1 MHKIRKVKLSQL
13 YPLWNAV
20 NIENAFLFQISLSN
34 WTPVPN
40 MPISEDEFDYSR
52 SQESQSIMSKAELR
66 KTHKPIMEKRRRA
79 RINHCLNEIKTL
91 ILEAMN
97 KDVRKCIP

>member
-1 MHKIRKVKLSQL
+1 
-13 YPLWNAV
+13 
-20 NIENAFLFQISLSN
+20 
-34 WTPVPN
+34 
-40 MPISEDEFDYSR
+40 MPISEDEIDFNKPHEA
-52 SQESQSIMSKAELR
+52 QNNMSKAELR

-97 KDVRKCIP
+97 KDVSVCYLLFSI

>member
-1 MHKIRKVKLSQL
+1 
-13 YPLWNAV
+13 
-20 NIENAFLFQISLSN
+20 
-34 WTPVPN
+34 
-40 MPISEDEFDYSR
+40 MPISEDEVDFSKP
-52 SQESQSIMSKAELR
+52 QEAQTTMSKAELR

-97 KDVRKCIP
+97 KDVSAKNENI

>member
-1 MHKIRKVKLSQL
+1 MILKLQL
-13 YPLWNAV
+13 
-20 NIENAFLFQISLSN
+20 NIFYRLVEVQLRLPI
-34 WTPVPN
+34 
-40 MPISEDEFDYSR
+40 MPISEDEIDFNKP
-52 SQESQSIMSKAELR
+52 QEAQTTMSKAELR

-97 KDVRKCIP
+97 KDVSIYK

>member
-1 MHKIRKVKLSQL
+1 MFLRYVRYLIC
-13 YPLWNAV
+13 V
-20 NIENAFLFQISLSN
+20 NTVIFFFSVDF
-34 WTPVPN
+34 TK
-40 MPISEDEFDYSR
+40 MPISEDEIDNNR
-52 SQESQSIMSKAELR
+52 SKEPQTTMSKAEIR

-97 KDVRKCIP
+97 KDVSTQGLIFDIRY

>member
-1 MHKIRKVKLSQL
+1 
-13 YPLWNAV
+13 
-20 NIENAFLFQISLSN
+20 
-34 WTPVPN
+34 
-40 MPISEDEFDYSR
+40 MPISEDEIDYNRSR
-52 SQESQSIMSKAELR
+52 EPQSTMSKAEIR

-97 KDVRKCIP
+97 KDVSQKVIHQLEIPSKKHFIFWNTQTYKEVQEF

>member
-1 MHKIRKVKLSQL
+1 
-13 YPLWNAV
+13 
-20 NIENAFLFQISLSN
+20 
-34 WTPVPN
+34 
-40 MPISEDEFDYSR
+40 MPISEDEIDFSKP
-52 SQESQSIMSKAELR
+52 QEAQTTMSKAELR

-97 KDVRKCIP
+97 KDVSTNEYKRTMRNEAQLYIIP

>member
-1 MHKIRKVKLSQL
+1 
-13 YPLWNAV
+13 
-20 NIENAFLFQISLSN
+20 
-34 WTPVPN
+34 
-40 MPISEDEFDYSR
+40 MPISEDEIDFSKPQDPKTT
-52 SQESQSIMSKAELR
+52 MSKAEIR

-97 KDVRKCIP
+97 KDVSKKIIENK

>member
-1 MHKIRKVKLSQL
+1 MIS
-13 YPLWNAV
+13 
-20 NIENAFLFQISLSN
+20 AFKDYFN
-34 WTPVPN
+34 WIKSIN
-40 MPISEDEFDYSR
+40 MPISEDEFEYSR
-52 SQESQSIMSKAELR
+52 SMQEPQTTMSKAELR

-97 KDVRKCIP
+97 KDVSTANDWMKSNLCANN